1 MQRCGQSLL
10 LLCRGDVKLEPVCC
24 PARLQLALRLACT
37 ECSWTRDQL
46 SIAQV
51 GDTEPRLLQQDL
63 LADIDRSLRARLMQ
77 ETICDLNLSANHYE
91 I

>member
-10 LLCRGDVKLEPVCC
+10 LLYRGDVQLEPVSC
-24 PARLQLALRLACT
+24 PARLQLALRLAST
-37 ECSWTRDQL
+37 ECPWTRDQL

-51 GDTEPRLLQQDL
+51 GDAEPRLLQQDL
-63 LADIDRSLRARLMQ
+63 LADIDGSLRARLMQ
-77 ETICDLNLSANHYE
+77 ETICYLNLPADHYE

>member
-10 LLCRGDVKLEPVCC
+10 LLCRCDIQLEPVCC

-37 ECSWTRDQL
+37 ECPWTRDQL

-51 GDTEPRLLQQDL
+51 GDAEPRLLQQDL
-63 LADIDRSLRARLMQ
+63 LANIEGSLRARLMQ
-77 ETICDLNLSANHYE
+77 ETICDLNLSADHYE